1 MRYCWLFIGL
11 ISSCVFAEQPKPQR
25 QQELLN
31 MLKHDCGSCHG
42 LPPKGGLGP
51 SLMPDALA
59 DKSDALLIDAIQNGR
74 AGTAMPPWKN
84 FLNIDETNWLIQRL
98 RQN

>member
-1 MRYCWLFIGL
+1 MRLAWVLG
-11 ISSCVFAEQPKPQR
+11 VFCFGVCADEPGAAR
-25 QQELLN
+25 QQELEN

-59 DKSDALLIDAIQNGR
+59 GKNDALLFDAIRNGR
-74 AGTAMPPWKN
+74 AGTAMPSWRP
-84 FLNIDETNWLIQRL
+84 FLNDVEIRWMVGRL
-98 RQN
+98 RQR

>member
-1 MRYCWLFIGL
+1 MRFAWLLG
-11 ISSCVFAEQPKPQR
+11 VFCFGVCADEPGTAR
-25 QQELLN
+25 QQELEN

-59 DKSDALLIDAIQNGR
+59 GKSDTLLFDAIRNGR
-74 AGTAMPPWKN
+74 AGTAMPSWRP
-84 FLNIDETNWLIQRL
+84 FLNDAEIRWMVGRL
-98 RQN
+98 RQR